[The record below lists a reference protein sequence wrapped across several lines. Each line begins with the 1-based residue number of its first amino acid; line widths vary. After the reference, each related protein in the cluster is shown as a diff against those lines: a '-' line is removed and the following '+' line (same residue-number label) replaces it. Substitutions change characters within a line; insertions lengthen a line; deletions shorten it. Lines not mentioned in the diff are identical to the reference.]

1 MSTWTDFKK
10 WSCEKYTDHP
20 PPPPEDPSILFI
32 KKIKIKMRLMQ
43 LGFLL
48 ALASGLCSSHL
59 HRRRLR
65 STYVIFMHSSLST
78 YIYYFVTLNFPMD
91 TVPKWVCFPF
101 FLPFSVFKIWLLM
114 FFAWIRNKIFFKKKL
129 TILGVKWK
137 VSQIDAN
144 VCLMFCL

>member
-1 MSTWTDFKK
+1 MSTWTDFKE

-43 LGFLL
+43 LGFFL